1 MYILIYI
8 HIYIYKA
15 AVLRSQRHLAIEGFR
30 RDINKPKSS
39 IQNSY
44 KNSHNE
50 TTHLISPS
58 KNYNNDY
65 DNKNQNGDRIKINSS
80 IQNIQN
86 NHKNSHDETIRNSNL
101 ISTSIKYDN
110 RNQNHENDDGI
121 VGFQDGERIRG
132 AMRNSMR
139 ALESNQL
146 ILQQRT
152 QIQ

>member
-1 MYILIYI
+1 V
-8 HIYIYKA
+8 KA

-30 RDINKPKSS
+30 EDGNKSNS
-39 IQNSY
+39 NIQNNY
-44 KNSHNE
+44 KSSHNE

-65 DNKNQNGDRIKINSS
+65 DNKNQNGDSIKTNFSILNIPNNYKDSHNETTHNSS
-80 IQNIQN
+80 
-86 NHKNSHDETIRNSNL
+86 L
-101 ISTSIKYDN
+101 ASTSMKYDN
-110 RNQNHENDDGI
+110 RNQNHKNDDGI
-121 VGFQDGERIRG
+121 VCFQDKERIRE

-146 ILQQRT
+146 ILQQRA